1 MANFLYAMPS
11 NHTLVENMP
20 YYLVQGTYA
29 AEGSAALLA
38 NPENRIEAVKSAVER
53 LGGELHGGWFS
64 FGEYDIVF
72 VVNMPDSVSA
82 VAASLAFSAGGA
94 VKVVKTTPLITA
106 EEAVEAMKK
115 ATEAGYRPP
124 QRHVPS
130 KGVS

>member
-1 MANFLYAMPS
+1 
-11 NHTLVENMP
+11 MP
-20 YYLVQGTYA
+20 YYLVQGTYT

-38 NPENRIEAVKSAVER
+38 SPQNRIEVVKSAIER
-53 LGGELHGGWFS
+53 LGGKLHGGWFS
-64 FGEYDIVF
+64 FGEYDIVL

-82 VAASLAFSAGGA
+82 VAVSMAFSAGGA
-94 VKVVKTTPLITA
+94 VKTTPLITA

-115 ATEAGYRPP
+115 ASEAGYRPP